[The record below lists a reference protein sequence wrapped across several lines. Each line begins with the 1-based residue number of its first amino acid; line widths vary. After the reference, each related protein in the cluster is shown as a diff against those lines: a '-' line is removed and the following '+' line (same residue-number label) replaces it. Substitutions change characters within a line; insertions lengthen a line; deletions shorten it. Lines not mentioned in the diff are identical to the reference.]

1 MERDAMPTSSSN
13 LEVQSFWAMSLHKKS
28 PRVEGYVFSTPDL
41 EGVWWNNQ
49 KAIASSYDDNLVFL
63 WFIDFLQLFAL
74 ANLVLTS
81 DIH

>member
-1 MERDAMPTSSSN
+1 
-13 LEVQSFWAMSLHKKS
+13 LHKK
-28 PRVEGYVFSTPDL
+28 PPEVEGYFFSTPDL